1 MNLFQRYGIKEVADV
16 TFYSIINIG
25 DEELLI
31 PVLFLDTLKV
41 SDLNQTVDKA
51 VQKGGYANQKI
62 LSWQFN
68 KSLTLQID
76 DALFSNASMNTTMG
90 WLSNKPSKIISL
102 IRKISIVNKY
112 IKNNYSTL
120 AIQSP
125 KLTKDEQDLLFN
137 TVTNLAKDSEE
148 IANYFGFQFAI
159 DPQTQEKI
167 IAEINKI
174 YITPYASEN
183 LYNLLNIY
191 YKRDKEFP
199 RYIID
204 ALFEK
209 IQKATDYNKMST
221 STYNIQTLDRFE
233 RCYVDKE
240 DGLEINLV
248 QQKKNL
254 QKYFDNNREE
264 NYEIF
269 YDIKNMCP
277 LGITEMNKYKD
288 NLEGKDAFKF
298 ILKKGTSYYKWS
310 RTIQP
315 VYNDVSFIGQSL
327 VIDENTFPGEYR
339 IVGETYIREQDT
351 TKDQKY
357 QFVIPHASIPSNQK
371 IELKADG
378 GPSVFSMQVE
388 VLNKEGY
395 PPIELRQFNV
405 DKDLINGGTVVTPQ
419 YDDVT
424 YTQIIPKVAQIN
436 EIENNIIY

>member
-1 MNLFQRYGIKEVADV
+1 MNLFQKYGIKEVADV

-41 SDLNQTVDKA
+41 SDLNQNVDKA

-62 LSWQFN
+62 LSWQYN

-90 WLSNKPSKIISL
+90 WLRNKPSKIISL

-112 IKNNYSTL
+112 IDNNYSTL

-125 KLTKDEQDLLFN
+125 KLTKEEQDLLFK
-137 TVTNLAKDSEE
+137 TIYDLERDKDLQ
-148 IANYFGFQFAI
+148 NRDFGFLFEHRNI
-159 DPQTQEKI
+159 PI
-167 IAEINKI
+167 EINKI
-174 YITPYASEN
+174 YITPYAAEN
-183 LYNLLNIY
+183 LYKLLNIY
-191 YKRDKEFP
+191 YKRTMRFP
-199 RYIID
+199 DYVID
-204 ALFEK
+204 TLFNK
-209 IQKATDYNKMST
+209 IQKATDYNKMNT

-233 RCYVDKE
+233 RCYVDQD
-240 DGLEINLV
+240 DGLEINLL

-254 QKYFDNNREE
+254 QKYFNNNREE

-269 YDIKNMCP
+269 YDVKNMCP
-277 LGITEMNKYKD
+277 LGIAEMNKYKD
-288 NLEGKDAFKF
+288 NLTGNNAFKF

-339 IVGETYIREQDT
+339 IVGETYVREQDT

-424 YTQIIPKVAQIN
+424 YTQIIPKAAQISK
-436 EIENNIIY
+436 IENNIIY

>member
-90 WLSNKPSKIISL
+90 WLNNKPSKIISL

-112 IKNNYSTL
+112 IDNNYSIL

-125 KLTKDEQDLLFN
+125 KLTKEEQDLLFK
-137 TVTNLAKDSEE
+137 VIYE
-148 IANYFGFQFAI
+148 IAKKKDKKTDIKTDFKLAPEDGDI
-159 DPQTQEKI
+159 VP
-167 IAEINKI
+167 AEINKI

-183 LYNLLNIY
+183 LYKILNIY
-191 YKRDKEFP
+191 YKRGIKFP

-204 ALFEK
+204 TLFEK
-209 IQKATDYNKMST
+209 IQKVTDYNKMST

-240 DGLEINLV
+240 DGLEINLI

-269 YDIKNMCP
+269 YDVKNMCP

-339 IVGETYIREQDT
+339 IVGETYVREQDT